1 MSATKEY
8 HHNKI
13 EVEQRKARANKRDY
27 PILFDTEM
35 VRTILSG
42 DKTATRRLFK
52 SPLSK
57 AMELAVE
64 IFLEGGKWIACLN
77 NGRYYQYSII
87 CPYGQPGDYLWVKE
101 TFANTYDCD
110 DDKEYM
116 EFKADSNDKTPNR
129 THCWTPSIHLR
140 KNQARIWLQ
149 ITDIKPQR
157 ILTITEYEA
166 REEGMRVGKI
176 LNFSEIG
183 QVNFRESFIAK
194 WISIYGI
201 ENYYE
206 NPWVWAIKFKLQESK
221 PTKII

>member
-1 MSATKEY
+1 MSAIKEY

-13 EVEQRKARANKRDY
+13 EEEQLKTRANKRDY

-35 VRTILSG
+35 VRAILSG
-42 DKTATRRLFK
+42 AKTATRRLFT

-57 AMELAVE
+57 AMEPTRE
-64 IFLEGGKWIACLN
+64 IFLEGGKWIARLN
-77 NGRYYQYSII
+77 NGQCFRYPII
-87 CPYGQPGDYLWVKE
+87 CPYGEPGDYLWVKE

-110 DDKEYM
+110 DDKEYI
-116 EFKADSNDKTPNR
+116 EYKADSNDKTPNH

-157 ILTITEYEA
+157 ILTITEDEA
-166 REEGMRVGKI
+166 REEGISVGKI
-176 LNFSEIG
+176 LNLGEIG
-183 QVNFRESFIAK
+183 QVNFREGFIAK

>member
-1 MSATKEY
+1 MKKNY
-8 HHNKI
+8 
-13 EVEQRKARANKRDY
+13 ARATTNTRDY

-35 VRTILSG
+35 VRAILSG
-42 DKTATRRLFK
+42 AKTATRRLFK

-57 AMELAVE
+57 SMEPAVE
-64 IFLEGGKWIACLN
+64 IFKESGKWIARLN
-77 NGRYYQYSII
+77 NGKCYRYPIL
-87 CPYGQPGDYLWVKE
+87 CPYGEPGDYLWVKE

-116 EFKADSNDKTPNR
+116 EFKADSNDKTPNH
-129 THCWTPSIHLR
+129 TYCWTPSIHLR
-140 KNQARIWLQ
+140 KNQARIWLK

-157 ILTITEYEA
+157 ILTITEDEA
-166 REEGMRVGKI
+166 REEGISVGKI
-176 LNFSEIG
+176 LNLGEIG
-183 QVNFRESFIAK
+183 QVNFREGFIAK